1 MLLESKWPEGGPRRE
16 PPFREKQGREAAGD
30 PAPTDLLRGLGQ
42 FPLTSLNSFSQH
54 KIQGDEAQFK
64 GLLPGESAV
73 REATQN
79 TFRMKAQATRA
90 AMTTAVITMA
100 TGNALGERQT
110 SLSNKPRAGRQG
122 GVLFPPTFSLVARL
136 WPRGRAPEGRNGGR
150 VTGRQPF
157 LTWSCPDPPASAQL
171 TQAKAS
177 PFLTQALLPSE
188 LLSCCSPPPPPPP
201 CEHPRHSAPAPSCLW
216 RCSRHLS
223 PDPSPTPLPFPT
235 PGLQQR
241 GSIISL
247 LCSLTAQS
255 SAYHIVGA
263 LNILGGETPLQTRRP
278 ESGRAREVQTGARP
292 GGNLSYIAHRPTTPQ
307 PPIYASS
314 RFQCSRTEKGK
325 FNTAERT

>member
-1 MLLESKWPEGGPRRE
+1 MLLESKWPEGGPLRE

-79 TFRMKAQATRA
+79 TFRMKAQARRA

-188 LLSCCSPPPPPPP
+188 LLSCCSPPPT
-201 CEHPRHSAPAPSCLW
+201 
-216 RCSRHLS
+216 
-223 PDPSPTPLPFPT
+223 PTPVRAPP
-235 PGLQQR
+235 
-241 GSIISL
+241 
-247 LCSLTAQS
+247 AQS
-255 SAYHIVGA
+255 SGSLLPLA
-263 LNILGGETPLQTRRP
+263 LLTSPLPRPLPNSTPFSYTR
-278 ESGRAREVQTGARP
+278 
-292 GGNLSYIAHRPTTPQ
+292 
-307 PPIYASS
+307 PP
-314 RFQCSRTEKGK
+314 
-325 FNTAERT
+325 AERIHYFSVMFSHGPEQCLPHSGGSKYPWRGDTPADEEA

>member
-1 MLLESKWPEGGPRRE
+1 MLLESKWPEGGPHRE

-201 CEHPRHSAPAPSCLW
+201 CEHPRLSARLPPASGAA
-216 RCSRHLS
+216 HVTS
-223 PDPSPTPLPFPT
+223 PQTP
-235 PGLQQR
+235 
-241 GSIISL
+241 
-247 LCSLTAQS
+247 
-255 SAYHIVGA
+255 
-263 LNILGGETPLQTRRP
+263 
-278 ESGRAREVQTGARP
+278 
-292 GGNLSYIAHRPTTPQ
+292 PQ
-307 PPIYASS
+307 LHFLFLHTASS
-314 RFQCSRTEKGK
+314 REDPLFLCYVLSRPRAVPT
-325 FNTAERT
+325 T

>member
-30 PAPTDLLRGLGQ
+30 SAPTDLLRGLGQ

-110 SLSNKPRAGRQG
+110 SSSNKPRAGRQG

-188 LLSCCSPPPPPPP
+188 LLSCCSPPPT
-201 CEHPRHSAPAPSCLW
+201 
-216 RCSRHLS
+216 
-223 PDPSPTPLPFPT
+223 PTPVRAPPA
-235 PGLQQR
+235 QQPH
-241 GSIISL
+241 SSL
-247 LCSLTAQS
+247 LAAPRVPQLPPASGSAHVTSPQTPPQLHSLFLHT
-255 SAYHIVGA
+255 
-263 LNILGGETPLQTRRP
+263 
-278 ESGRAREVQTGARP
+278 
-292 GGNLSYIAHRPTTPQ
+292 
-307 PPIYASS
+307 ASS
-314 RFQCSRTEKGK
+314 REDPLFLCYVLSRPRAVPT
-325 FNTAERT
+325 T

>member
-188 LLSCCSPPPPPPP
+188 LLSCCSPPHP
-201 CEHPRHSAPAPSCLW
+201 HPRASTPGTALGSLLPLALLTS
-216 RCSRHLS
+216 
-223 PDPSPTPLPFPT
+223 PLPRPLPNST
-235 PGLQQR
+235 PF
-241 GSIISL
+241 S
-247 LCSLTAQS
+247 
-255 SAYHIVGA
+255 Y
-263 LNILGGETPLQTRRP
+263 TR
-278 ESGRAREVQTGARP
+278 
-292 GGNLSYIAHRPTTPQ
+292 
-307 PPIYASS
+307 PP
-314 RFQCSRTEKGK
+314 
-325 FNTAERT
+325 AERIHYFSVTFSHGPEQCLPHSGGSKYPWRGDTPADEEA